1 MLEGLP
7 PNNAAHRLVLV
18 ADEATARAVAD
29 AVVETFDPAET
40 AAAAFENED
49 DPGRVKPW
57 TVEVYFGHAP
67 DEARVRALVAAAV
80 DPAAADRLVFGD
92 VAERDWVAAS
102 LAGLGA
108 VTAGRFVVHGRHDRA
123 AVRANT
129 VALEIEAALAF
140 GTGHHGTT
148 RGCLLMLDAIL
159 RRRRPARVLDVG
171 TGTGVLAIAAA
182 KALRRRVAAGDV
194 DPVAVAAAAANAR
207 LNGAGPWVRPVVA
220 RGVGHPD
227 LRGRAPFDLVFANIL
242 AAPLRRLAPMLA
254 GVAAPGADIVLSGL
268 LVADVPG
275 ILSSYAA
282 QRLTLRRKLVLDGW
296 ATLLLR

>member
-1 MLEGLP
+1 M
-7 PNNAAHRLVLV
+7 
-18 ADEATARAVAD
+18 
-29 AVVETFDPAET
+29 VETFDPAET

-57 TVEVYFGHAP
+57 TVEVYFGRAP
-67 DEARVRALVAAAV
+67 DQDRVRALVAAAV
-80 DPAAADRLVFGD
+80 DPTVADRLVFGG

-102 LAGLGA
+102 LEGLGA
-108 VTAGRFVVHGRHDRA
+108 VTAGRFVVHGQHDRA
-123 AVRANT
+123 AVRPHK

-148 RGCLLMLDAIL
+148 RGCLLMLDSIL

-182 KALRRRVAAGDV
+182 KALRRRVEAGDV
-194 DPVAVAAAAANAR
+194 DPVAVSAATANAR

-268 LVADVPG
+268 LVPDVAG

-282 QRLTLRRKLVLDGW
+282 QRLRLRRKLVLDGW
-296 ATLLLR
+296 ATLLLN